1 MVEYLEHALRTVYR
15 DGMVQRG
22 HGIFQQHREG
32 VHERGEQVD
41 AASVVERTHHEDG
54 DGRNGQQRPQA
65 MGDGVRDLLPQRVL
79 ADVASFVRGAGRR
92 MRHLVAQRVH
102 AGVVV
107 RLELRRR
114 PTGSGPV
121 LCFGHDR
128 RRALGTAAG
137 AGTSS
142 AFGVGCS

>member
-1 MVEYLEHALRTVYR
+1 M
-15 DGMVQRG
+15 
-22 HGIFQQHREG
+22 
-32 VHERGEQVD
+32 
-41 AASVVERTHHEDG
+41 
-54 DGRNGQQRPQA
+54 
-65 MGDGVRDLLPQRVL
+65 
-79 ADVASFVRGAGRR
+79 
-92 MRHLVAQRVH
+92 
-102 AGVVV
+102 
-107 RLELRRR
+107 RRR